1 MQNATLS
8 STSGQNEQGAT
19 GGGGGPGVHG
29 RRRSGHRGAELGHK
43 TDRGGRD
50 EHDGGLTSGG
60 GRRQRPIF
68 GGQPP
73 AEARFSA
80 GPAAARRGGNGSGFA
95 RLGNEAASR
104 KVRAPFIGRESLG
117 GGAVQ
122 AGHGGG
128 LWPVAGWAPPGQA
141 AGPAWAGR
149 AGAGRAHGLG
159 PGR

>member
-1 MQNATLS
+1 VAKGAGAPGFEGLS
-8 STSGQNEQGAT
+8 LGTKRIEEVETNTMGGSPRAEDDGSGRYSEVN
-19 GGGGGPGVHG
+19 
-29 RRRSGHRGAELGHK
+29 RRRRL
-43 TDRGGRD
+43 
-50 EHDGGLTSGG
+50 
-60 GRRQRPIF
+60 
-68 GGQPP
+68 
-73 AEARFSA
+73 
-80 GPAAARRGGNGSGFA
+80 GPAQVQRRRAGAATA

-141 AGPAWAGR
+141 AGPARVAQ